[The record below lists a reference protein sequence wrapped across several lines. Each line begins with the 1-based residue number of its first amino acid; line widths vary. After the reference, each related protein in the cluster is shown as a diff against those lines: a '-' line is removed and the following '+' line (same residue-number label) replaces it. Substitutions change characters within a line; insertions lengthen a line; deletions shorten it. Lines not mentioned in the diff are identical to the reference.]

1 MLTEQLFEQWNFDH
15 EMIVGKVHAVLGP
28 CDIFIGGSL
37 ADDLGTSGSDV
48 DLYCFLEDAPV
59 DVRRP
64 LVTECGDA
72 SLELHVVE
80 VAAAIGQTESLA
92 SLVVDA
98 ADLPPHQWP
107 LLSPQELRRLHA
119 LYRDRGI
126 YRAVGAAESFRRA
139 AAPDLLHLYVA
150 LRALLTCVSL
160 AEDVGAL
167 VASEERWSALY
178 CSRLAVESALDAA
191 LASRGMV
198 NPNSKWRVPLA
209 QRVQLVD
216 PQFPD
221 LETLLGGL
229 FPDPRAPG
237 EAVRRCLDTAAHCLR
252 VVTDDGF
259 LASFPI
265 VAEAVEL
272 LDAAVPGPDGDG

>member
-48 DLYCFLEDAPV
+48 DLYC
-59 DVRRP
+59 
-64 LVTECGDA
+64 
-72 SLELHVVE
+72 
-80 VAAAIGQTESLA
+80 I
-92 SLVVDA
+92 
-98 ADLPPHQWP
+98 
-107 LLSPQELRRLHA
+107 
-119 LYRDRGI
+119 
-126 YRAVGAAESFRRA
+126 
-139 AAPDLLHLYVA
+139 
-150 LRALLTCVSL
+150 
-160 AEDVGAL
+160 
-167 VASEERWSALY
+167 
-178 CSRLAVESALDAA
+178 RLAVESALDAA